1 MTMQIDKQQYLEN
14 HGFEQTRL
22 KAVFFDMDGVL
33 YNSMPNH
40 ATAWVQASNDF
51 SLGMSAEDV
60 YMNEGR
66 TCFST
71 VNLFTQR
78 QFGRDTNDEEVD
90 TIYAR
95 KCEYYNVLP
104 KATAMPGALS
114 LLNQI
119 KRDGFQI
126 VLVTGSAQ
134 HSLLSRLNQD
144 YPGIFHAD
152 MMVTGYDVKYG
163 KPNPEPYLMA
173 MHKAGVKPWEAMV
186 VENAPLGV
194 RAGVGSQAFTVACNT
209 GPLPDQVFFDEQAN
223 LLLPS
228 LQALSDLWPQ
238 LRDTLA

>member
-1 MTMQIDKQQYLEN
+1 MIDKQQYLKE
-14 HGFEQTRL
+14 HGFENTRL

-33 YNSMPNH
+33 YDSMRNH
-40 ATAWVQASNDF
+40 AIAWVQASDYYG
-51 SLGMSAEDV
+51 LGMTEEDI

-66 TCFST
+66 TGFST
-71 VNLFTQR
+71 LNIFTQR
-78 QFGRDTNDEEVD
+78 QFHRDTNQEEVD
-90 TIYAR
+90 RIYAT
-95 KCEYYNVLP
+95 KCDYYNALP

-134 HSLLSRLNQD
+134 HSLLTRLNHD
-144 YPGIFHAD
+144 YPGIFHSD
-152 MMVTGYDVKYG
+152 LMVTGHDVRFG

-173 MHKAGVKPWEAMV
+173 MQKAGVKPWEAMV

-194 RAGVGSQAFTVACNT
+194 HSGVGAQAFTVACNT
-209 GPLPDQVFFDEQAN
+209 GPLPDHVFTDEHAN

-228 LQALSDLWPQ
+228 LQALSDMWPE